1 MRNSLLLVVGVCV
14 FSVSAMAWTAAQQ
27 ARPASAAPTSI
38 DEVLQAVRTD
48 LQGERADILAKN
60 LTLTSEQAA
69 KFWPLYETYQ
79 KEQNVI
85 MDEQLRGIQRFIEGF
100 DTLDDAGA
108 LGLINAHLDRDARMM
123 ALRKKW
129 LPEFQKALNTK
140 LAVRV
145 MQIDRRLSLAH
156 QVVFTS
162 KIPLA
167 H

>member
-1 MRNSLLLVVGVCV
+1 
-14 FSVSAMAWTAAQQ
+14 MAWTAAQQ
-27 ARPASAAPTSI
+27 ARPASTAPTSI
-38 DEVLQAVRTD
+38 DEVLQAVRSD

-60 LTLTSEQAA
+60 LTLTSAQAA
-69 KFWPLYETYQ
+69 KFWPLFETYQ

-100 DTLDDAGA
+100 DQLDDAGA
-108 LGLINAHLDRDARMM
+108 LGLINAHIDRDARMA
-123 ALRKKW
+123 ALRQKW
-129 LPEFQKALNTK
+129 LGEFQKALNTK

-156 QVVFTS
+156 QIVFTS